1 MRVKIHFSFRGF
13 FLLCAFLY
21 FTVLGSTGWLER
33 KNLEARL
40 KTLKDEVERLEIE
53 YNHLKNRHAQG
64 EHFYGADYQFIPEN
78 AYIIKFKEFVEVEG
92 ENEIL
97 TSKVPLF
104 ILRNKQIRNQTSNLQ
119 FLKFLYM
126 TVAFTVGIIAYLK
139 YKRK

>member
-13 FLLCAFLY
+13 LLFCAFLY

-40 KTLKDEVERLEIE
+40 KTLKDEVERLELE
-53 YNHLKNRHAQG
+53 NSHLKNRHAQG
-64 EHFYGADYQFIPEN
+64 EHFYGADYQFIPNN

-104 ILRNKQIRNQTSNLQ
+104 IFRNKQIRHQTSTLQ
-119 FLKFLYM
+119 FFKFLYM
-126 TVAFTVGIIAYLK
+126 VVAVTVGVIFYLK
-139 YKRK
+139 YKSK